1 MCRETSDF
9 EVVIVDSD
17 SDESQSVENNQ
28 NQETTDPLVER
39 IVYID
44 GKPVVQI
51 D

>member
-1 MCRETSDF
+1 MSRGTFDF
-9 EVVIVDSD
+9 EVVIIDSD
-17 SDESQSVENNQ
+17 SDENQSAENGQ

>member
-1 MCRETSDF
+1 MSRETSDF

-17 SDESQSVENNQ
+17 SDDGQGMEKNQ

-39 IVYID
+39 IIYID

>member
-17 SDESQSVENNQ
+17 SDESQNMENNQ
-28 NQETTDPLVER
+28 NQDTADPLEEK
-39 IVYID
+39 IIYID

-51 D
+51 E

>member
-1 MCRETSDF
+1 MSRETSDF

-17 SDESQSVENNQ
+17 SDEGQSMENNQ
-28 NQETTDPLVER
+28 NQETTDPLEER